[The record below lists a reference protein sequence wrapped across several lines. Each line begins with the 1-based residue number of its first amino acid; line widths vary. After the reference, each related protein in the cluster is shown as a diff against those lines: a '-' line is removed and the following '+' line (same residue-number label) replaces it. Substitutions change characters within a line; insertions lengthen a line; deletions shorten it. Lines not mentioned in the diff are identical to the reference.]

1 MLYLLSTLLQL
12 TEAAKTKAAPTLP
25 IAKKPLPLPTAPSSP
40 APTAVT
46 MQMPVLKPAQQQQQ
60 QQPQSQSQMQSQ
72 LQQQLVIGDNA
83 NKSISMAESKPIEH
97 ATTATAIATGA
108 ATTTTV
114 TSVVSS
120 TNPAVAAAAA
130 TAPATTV
137 PVDVNWLFICDWRNC
152 PRRKFRSLNELQHHV
167 CNVHCPDH
175 LDAGAEIYCQWG
187 SGPSLC
193 DNIARKRYSLMTHLV
208 DRHLALD
215 DLRASVQR
223 RLATGIHNVAPTQ
236 PTVTIVR
243 NVANAAAAAAAAA
256 ASGASTTPATTST
269 AVGTSAL
276 QAIKRHSADF
286 LNSKELMDENEGPV
300 TKSIRLTAALIL
312 RNLVNYTS
320 TAKRGLKRYEPH
332 LANVAFSNVEA
343 SGVLSHILHE
353 LSQ

>member
-1 MLYLLSTLLQL
+1 MPQ
-12 TEAAKTKAAPTLP
+12 APTLP
-25 IAKKPLPLPTAPSSP
+25 ATAS
-40 APTAVT
+40 ATA
-46 MQMPVLKPAQQQQQ
+46 PVLKPAL
-60 QQPQSQSQMQSQ
+60 PQIQTQ
-72 LQQQLVIGDNA
+72 LQQQLEA
-83 NKSISMAESKPIEH
+83 NKSISIEH
-97 ATTATAIATGA
+97 AATGTA
-108 ATTTTV
+108 AATTTTTV
-114 TSVVSS
+114 TSIVTSGSS
-120 TNPAVAAAAA
+120 ALATAAPLTAAAASS
-130 TAPATTV
+130 V

-243 NVANAAAAAAAAA
+243 NVANAAAAAAAAGGTSATPGA
-256 ASGASTTPATTST
+256 AAATSAT

>member
-1 MLYLLSTLLQL
+1 M
-12 TEAAKTKAAPTLP
+12 P
-25 IAKKPLPLPTAPSSP
+25 IAKKPLPQVPTPTA
-40 APTAVT
+40 
-46 MQMPVLKPAQQQQQ
+46 
-60 QQPQSQSQMQSQ
+60 
-72 LQQQLVIGDNA
+72 
-83 NKSISMAESKPIEH
+83 
-97 ATTATAIATGA
+97 TATAIATAPVLKPALPQIQTQLQQQLEGHKSISIEHATTGTA
-108 ATTTTV
+108 AAASTTTTTTATV
-114 TSVVSS
+114 TSIVTSGNS
-120 TNPAVAAAAA
+120 AVATVPPAAAA
-130 TAPATTV
+130 TSSV

-256 ASGASTTPATTST
+256 GTSATPGAAAAAAATSAT

>member
-1 MLYLLSTLLQL
+1 
-12 TEAAKTKAAPTLP
+12 
-25 IAKKPLPLPTAPSSP
+25 
-40 APTAVT
+40 
-46 MQMPVLKPAQQQQQ
+46 MPVLKPAQQQ
-60 QQPQSQSQMQSQ
+60 PQLQSQ
-72 LQQQLVIGDNA
+72 LQQQLLSAD
-83 NKSISMAESKPIEH
+83 KSISMSES
-97 ATTATAIATGA
+97 ATTAAG
-108 ATTTTV
+108 TTTTV
-114 TSVVSS
+114 TSVVTSAA
-120 TNPAVAAAAA
+120 NPAVAAAAPA
-130 TAPATTV
+130 TAV
-137 PVDVNWLFICDWRNC
+137 PIDVNWLFICDWRNC

-175 LDAGAEIYCQWG
+175 LDPGAEIYCQWG

-223 RLATGIHNVAPTQ
+223 RLATGIHNVAPAQ

-256 ASGASTTPATTST
+256 TTTPATTST

-286 LNSKELMDENEGPV
+286 HNSKELMDENEGPV

>member
-1 MLYLLSTLLQL
+1 MPQ
-12 TEAAKTKAAPTLP
+12 APTP
-25 IAKKPLPLPTAPSSP
+25 PATAS
-40 APTAVT
+40 ATA
-46 MQMPVLKPAQQQQQ
+46 PVLKPSL
-60 QQPQSQSQMQSQ
+60 PQIQTQ
-72 LQQQLVIGDNA
+72 LQQQLEA
-83 NKSISMAESKPIEH
+83 NKSISIEH
-97 ATTATAIATGA
+97 SATGTA
-108 ATTTTV
+108 AATTTTTV
-114 TSVVSS
+114 TSIVTSGSS
-120 TNPAVAAAAA
+120 ALATAVPPTAAAASS
-130 TAPATTV
+130 V

-243 NVANAAAAAAAAA
+243 NVANAAAAAAAAGGTSATPGA
-256 ASGASTTPATTST
+256 AAATSAT

>member
-1 MLYLLSTLLQL
+1 MQLVYVVLTLSLSILQL
-12 TEAAKTKAAPTLP
+12 TEAAKQPKGAPTLP
-25 IAKKPLPLPTAPSSP
+25 IAKKPLPLPL
-40 APTAVT
+40 APTPPAT
-46 MQMPVLKPAQQQQQ
+46 ATATAPVLKPAL
-60 QQPQSQSQMQSQ
+60 PQIQTQ
-72 LQQQLVIGDNA
+72 LQQQLEG
-83 NKSISMAESKPIEH
+83 NKSISIEH
-97 ATTATAIATGA
+97 ATAGTAAAT
-108 ATTTTV
+108 TTTTV
-114 TSVVSS
+114 TSIVTSGNSVVA
-120 TNPAVAAAAA
+120 TVPPAAAA
-130 TAPATTV
+130 TSSV

-256 ASGASTTPATTST
+256 GTSATPGAAAATSAT

>member
-1 MLYLLSTLLQL
+1 M
-12 TEAAKTKAAPTLP
+12 PTPSLP
-25 IAKKPLPLPTAPSSP
+25 IAKKQLPPPASP
-40 APTAVT
+40 AAIQQAQP
-46 MQMPVLKPAQQQQQ
+46 QQLPVLKATQQTVV
-60 QQPQSQSQMQSQ
+60 STE
-72 LQQQLVIGDNA
+72 
-83 NKSISMAESKPIEH
+83 SISKPTVETKPSEQI
-97 ATTATAIATGA
+97 ATAAVSAPASAPT
-108 ATTTTV
+108 TTTTV

-120 TNPAVAAAAA
+120 ANPPAIA
-130 TAPATTV
+130 TATATATAAVSAV
-137 PVDVNWLFICDWRNC
+137 PVDVNWLYICDWRNC
-152 PRRKFRSLNELQHHV
+152 PRRKFKSLNELQHHV

-208 DRHLALD
+208 DRHLAQD
-215 DLRASVQR
+215 DLRASMQR

-243 NVANAAAAAAAAA
+243 NAGNAAPTAAAAPTTAT
-256 ASGASTTPATTST
+256 AS

-332 LANVAFSNVEA
+332 LANVAFSNVES

>member
-1 MLYLLSTLLQL
+1 M
-12 TEAAKTKAAPTLP
+12 
-25 IAKKPLPLPTAPSSP
+25 
-40 APTAVT
+40 
-46 MQMPVLKPAQQQQQ
+46 
-60 QQPQSQSQMQSQ
+60 
-72 LQQQLVIGDNA
+72 
-83 NKSISMAESKPIEH
+83 
-97 ATTATAIATGA
+97 
-108 ATTTTV
+108 
-114 TSVVSS
+114 
-120 TNPAVAAAAA
+120 
-130 TAPATTV
+130 
-137 PVDVNWLFICDWRNC
+137 
-152 PRRKFRSLNELQHHV
+152 
-167 CNVHCPDH
+167 
-175 LDAGAEIYCQWG
+175 
-187 SGPSLC
+187 
-193 DNIARKRYSLMTHLV
+193 
-208 DRHLALD
+208 ALD

-256 ASGASTTPATTST
+256 AGGTSATPGAAAATSAT

>member
-1 MLYLLSTLLQL
+1 
-12 TEAAKTKAAPTLP
+12 
-25 IAKKPLPLPTAPSSP
+25 
-40 APTAVT
+40 
-46 MQMPVLKPAQQQQQ
+46 MPVLKPAQQQ
-60 QQPQSQSQMQSQ
+60 PPIQSQ
-72 LQQQLVIGDNA
+72 LQQQLLSAD
-83 NKSISMAESKPIEH
+83 KSISITDS
-97 ATTATAIATGA
+97 ATTATGA
-108 ATTTTV
+108 GTTTTTV
-114 TSVVSS
+114 TSIVTSAA
-120 TNPAVAAAAA
+120 NPAVAAAAPA
-130 TAPATTV
+130 TAV

-175 LDAGAEIYCQWG
+175 LDPGAEIYCQWG

-223 RLATGIHNVAPTQ
+223 RLATGIHNVAPAQ

-256 ASGASTTPATTST
+256 ATGGAATAPATTST

>member
-1 MLYLLSTLLQL
+1 MAT
-12 TEAAKTKAAPTLP
+12 AAP
-25 IAKKPLPLPTAPSSP
+25 PT
-40 APTAVT
+40 
-46 MQMPVLKPAQQQQQ
+46 
-60 QQPQSQSQMQSQ
+60 
-72 LQQQLVIGDNA
+72 
-83 NKSISMAESKPIEH
+83 
-97 ATTATAIATGA
+97 
-108 ATTTTV
+108 
-114 TSVVSS
+114 
-120 TNPAVAAAAA
+120 AAAASS
-130 TAPATTV
+130 V

-256 ASGASTTPATTST
+256 AGGTSATPGAAAATSAT

>member
-1 MLYLLSTLLQL
+1 MQL
-12 TEAAKTKAAPTLP
+12 TETVKAKAAPAAAT
-25 IAKKPLPLPTAPSSP
+25 IAKKPMAPPTPS
-40 APTAVT
+40 
-46 MQMPVLKPAQQQQQ
+46 LPAQQQQQ
-60 QQPQSQSQMQSQ
+60 QPVQMPALKPTQQ
-72 LQQQLVIGDNA
+72 LQQQTQLV
-83 NKSISMAESKPIEH
+83 SSESKPIMIE
-97 ATTATAIATGA
+97 AKPAEQSTITATATVASMPAT
-108 ATTTTV
+108 
-114 TSVVSS
+114 
-120 TNPAVAAAAA
+120 AAAAA
-130 TAPATTV
+130 TAIASTTTTATSIVSNSNPTAAGAATSAV

-152 PRRKFRSLNELQHHV
+152 PRRKFKSLNELQHHV

-175 LDAGAEIYCQWG
+175 LDTGAEIYCQWG

-243 NVANAAAAAAAAA
+243 NVGNASNAPASTAATTAAAAA
-256 ASGASTTPATTST
+256 PATTAT

-286 LNSKELMDENEGPV
+286 LNSKELLDENEGPV

-320 TAKRGLKRYEPH
+320 TAKRSLKRYEPH

>member
-1 MLYLLSTLLQL
+1 MPQ
-12 TEAAKTKAAPTLP
+12 APTP
-25 IAKKPLPLPTAPSSP
+25 PATAS
-40 APTAVT
+40 ATA
-46 MQMPVLKPAQQQQQ
+46 PVLKPAL
-60 QQPQSQSQMQSQ
+60 PQIQTQ
-72 LQQQLVIGDNA
+72 LQQQLEA
-83 NKSISMAESKPIEH
+83 NKSISIEH
-97 ATTATAIATGA
+97 AATGTA
-108 ATTTTV
+108 AATTTTTV
-114 TSVVSS
+114 TSIVTSGSS
-120 TNPAVAAAAA
+120 ALATGAPPTAAA
-130 TAPATTV
+130 TSSV

-243 NVANAAAAAAAAA
+243 NVANAAAAAAAAGGTSATPGA
-256 ASGASTTPATTST
+256 AAATSAT